1 MKRLLKKLLF
11 PFEILRIISHFEF
24 SYIWWSLPQIF
35 IVPIL
40 SVLSVYAPK
49 LILEQLTAE
58 HSYANIALTISIYCG
73 VLFLL
78 KNINVILSE
87 KSRISADRFSKRL
100 RVEVGKTT
108 MQLNLSDIESPDKQ
122 DVILL
127 AQNAEKLV
135 GSFSIFQ
142 KVISNIITVI
152 TLSIIVVDLDIILLC
167 AISIVLSLKIFF
179 SVWQYLCN
187 KKVREK
193 FAKNERVGNY
203 LQGLAYFDFGAQKE
217 IRVNS
222 LQTWFMT
229 KINDY
234 RSEML
239 YLQYRDFRRNAAF
252 NIISALL
259 TAVEVFLVFIIL
271 ISKYIKELI
280 SIADFTMYFSAT
292 TTIATSLFS
301 LASNFE
307 ALSEQSLNLDDYR
320 KLFDLANQDT
330 KKSDIVAKGKNIF
343 EKPTIEFKDVSFAYP
358 GTDKLVLKNINLTIH
373 NNEKL
378 VIVGLNGSGKTTLIK
393 LLCKFYK
400 PILGTICINGVDIWE
415 IPNDEYY
422 RQIGAVFQDFQNF
435 SFSLGENIALCEIP
449 DDEKILSLCNEL
461 NLSSFV
467 SSTPNGLQTYIS
479 KIFSPSGIE
488 LSGGEGQKI
497 AILRAIYKNAP
508 ILILDE
514 PTANLDAKT
523 ENEIYSDF
531 FKISDNKTTIF
542 VSHRL
547 AVSSIADNVVV
558 FDNGKIIEY
567 GQHKDLMLLDGVY
580 AEMYKKQSSFYV

>member
-11 PFEILRIISHFEF
+11 PFEILRMIFHFES

-35 IVPIL
+35 IGPIL

-58 HSYANIALTISIYCG
+58 YSYVNIALTISIYCG

-78 KNINVILSE
+78 RNINVFLSG

-142 KVISNIITVI
+142 KVLSNIITVI

-239 YLQYRDFRRNAAF
+239 HLQYRDFRRNAAF

-271 ISKYIKELI
+271 IRKYIKELI

-320 KLFDLANQDT
+320 KLFDLANQDS
-330 KKSDIVAKGKNIF
+330 KNSDIVEKKKNIL
-343 EKPTIEFKDVSFAYP
+343 EDPTIEFKDVSFAYP

-400 PILGTICINGVDIWE
+400 PTLGTIFINGVDIWK

-435 SFSLGENIALCEIP
+435 SFSLSENIALCEIP
-449 DDEKILSLCNEL
+449 DDEKILSLCNEF

-542 VSHRL
+542 ISHRL

-558 FDNGKIIEY
+558 FEDGKIIEY

>member
-307 ALSEQSLNLDDYR
+307 ALSEQS
-320 KLFDLANQDT
+320 
-330 KKSDIVAKGKNIF
+330 
-343 EKPTIEFKDVSFAYP
+343 
-358 GTDKLVLKNINLTIH
+358 
-373 NNEKL
+373 
-378 VIVGLNGSGKTTLIK
+378 
-393 LLCKFYK
+393 
-400 PILGTICINGVDIWE
+400 
-415 IPNDEYY
+415 
-422 RQIGAVFQDFQNF
+422 
-435 SFSLGENIALCEIP
+435 
-449 DDEKILSLCNEL
+449 
-461 NLSSFV
+461 
-467 SSTPNGLQTYIS
+467 
-479 KIFSPSGIE
+479 
-488 LSGGEGQKI
+488 
-497 AILRAIYKNAP
+497 
-508 ILILDE
+508 
-514 PTANLDAKT
+514 
-523 ENEIYSDF
+523 
-531 FKISDNKTTIF
+531 
-542 VSHRL
+542 
-547 AVSSIADNVVV
+547 
-558 FDNGKIIEY
+558 
-567 GQHKDLMLLDGVY
+567 
-580 AEMYKKQSSFYV
+580 